1 MSITKDEV
9 QKLTSRLDL
18 LIAKGA
24 REYKDWNQKHGLTD
38 YRSVILYELLLHTRL
53 TQKQIV
59 EITNLPK
66 QSINKGILQLRD
78 EGYLTLEQDEKD
90 NRVKYCFLTEEGE
103 KYAKLKIQPLLDIEE
118 KIIMKMGKKKIE
130 QLNELLEE
138 WNLNFKKYKDEE

>member
-1 MSITKDEV
+1 M
-9 QKLTSRLDL
+9 
-18 LIAKGA
+18 
-24 REYKDWNQKHGLTD
+24 
-38 YRSVILYELLLHTRL
+38 ILYELLLHTRL

-59 EITNLPK
+59 ERTNLPK

>member
-1 MSITKDEV
+1 M
-9 QKLTSRLDL
+9 
-18 LIAKGA
+18 IAKGA

-59 EITNLPK
+59 ERTNLPK

-138 WNLNFKKYKDEE
+138 WNLNFKKYKVEE

>member
-9 QKLTSRLDL
+9 QTLTSRLDL

-59 EITNLPK
+59 ERTNLPK

-118 KIIMKMGKKKIE
+118 KNYYENGKKENRTVK
-130 QLNELLEE
+130 
-138 WNLNFKKYKDEE
+138 

>member
-1 MSITKDEV
+1 M
-9 QKLTSRLDL
+9 
-18 LIAKGA
+18 IAKGA

-59 EITNLPK
+59 ERTNLPK

-103 KYAKLKIQPLLDIEE
+103 EYARVKIQPLLDIEE

-138 WNLNFKKYKDEE
+138 WNLISKNTKMKNER

>member
-1 MSITKDEV
+1 M
-9 QKLTSRLDL
+9 
-18 LIAKGA
+18 IAKGA

-59 EITNLPK
+59 ERTNLPK

-138 WNLNFKKYKDEE
+138 WNLNFKKCKDEE

>member
-9 QKLTSRLDL
+9 QALTSRLDL
-18 LIAKGA
+18 LIAKDA

-59 EITNLPK
+59 ERTNLPK

-103 KYAKLKIQPLLDIEE
+103 EYARVKIQPLLDIEE

>member
-1 MSITKDEV
+1 MSITEDEV
-9 QKLTSRLDL
+9 QALTTRLDL

-59 EITNLPK
+59 ERTNLPK

-78 EGYLTLEQDEKD
+78 EGYLILVQDGKD
-90 NRVKYCFLTEEGE
+90 NRVKYCSLTKRGGE
-103 KYAKLKIQPLLDIEE
+103 YAKLKMQPLVDIEE
-118 KIIMKMGKKKIE
+118 KIVTKMGKKKIE

>member
-9 QKLTSRLDL
+9 QALTSRLDL

-59 EITNLPK
+59 ERTNLPK
-66 QSINKGILQLRD
+66 LIKESYN
-78 EGYLTLEQDEKD
+78 
-90 NRVKYCFLTEEGE
+90 
-103 KYAKLKIQPLLDIEE
+103 
-118 KIIMKMGKKKIE
+118 
-130 QLNELLEE
+130 
-138 WNLNFKKYKDEE
+138 

>member
-9 QKLTSRLDL
+9 QTLTSRLDL

-59 EITNLPK
+59 ELIFLN
-66 QSINKGILQLRD
+66 NQLIK
-78 EGYLTLEQDEKD
+78 ESY
-90 NRVKYCFLTEEGE
+90 N
-103 KYAKLKIQPLLDIEE
+103 
-118 KIIMKMGKKKIE
+118 
-130 QLNELLEE
+130 
-138 WNLNFKKYKDEE
+138 

>member
-1 MSITKDEV
+1 M
-9 QKLTSRLDL
+9 
-18 LIAKGA
+18 IAKGA

-53 TQKQIV
+53 TQKQTV
-59 EITNLPK
+59 ERTNLPK

>member
-9 QKLTSRLDL
+9 QALTSRLDL
-18 LIAKGA
+18 LIAKSA

-59 EITNLPK
+59 ERTNLPK

-103 KYAKLKIQPLLDIEE
+103 EYARVKIQPLLDIEE

>member
-1 MSITKDEV
+1 M
-9 QKLTSRLDL
+9 
-18 LIAKGA
+18 IAKGA

-59 EITNLPK
+59 ERTNLPK

-78 EGYLTLEQDEKD
+78 ESYLTLEQDEKD

>member
-1 MSITKDEV
+1 M
-9 QKLTSRLDL
+9 
-18 LIAKGA
+18 IAKGA

-59 EITNLPK
+59 ERTNLPK

-90 NRVKYCFLTEEGE
+90 NRVKYCFLTKEGE